1 MAYLIK
7 NIKKLVQVET
17 KPVLLRAGK
26 DMQTVKCIDNAFLL
40 TDGDKIVDFGKT
52 VSLRCLQS
60 TPLVLIQ
67 RNRYF
72 HHLLHYSWLQ
82 ACAHR

>member
-40 TDGDKIVDFGKT
+40 TDGDKIAVIGNYTHNVAFGDI
-52 VSLRCLQS
+52 
-60 TPLVLIQ
+60 LVGML
-67 RNRYF
+67 NGP
-72 HHLLHYSWLQ
+72 
-82 ACAHR
+82 